1 MVLFKFEF
9 VFATIMGI
17 QKHVVMRLDRE
28 TSSAIFFLWFDRVRG
43 LTASVAWPSCYGLT
57 VYEKIIFLSSFFRK
71 RSSHSKTVELVFTT
85 IMDIRKNMLIR
96 LDLEISSAIFY
107 YGLTVCVA
115 WPLVWLECLVVAWRF
130 TEKKY
135 CARGIQY
142 FSSSCPINKLTKKI
156 SYSNKVLR
164 TFRHGTLNSHVPGIN
179 FLEFLLHA
187 LSIKS
192 YHNWYWQSTLVNTM
206 LYLQKIPS
214 IIAN

>member
-1 MVLFKFEF
+1 MKDRLLLMALFKFEF

-85 IMDIRKNMLIR
+85 IMDIRKNVLIR
-96 LDLEISSAIFY
+96 LGLEISSAIFY
-107 YGLTVCVA
+107 
-115 WPLVWLECLVVAWRF
+115 WRF

-142 FSSSCPINKLTKKI
+142 FSSSCQINKLTKKI

-164 TFRHGTLNSHVPGIN
+164 TFRHGTLNSHVPGID

>member
-96 LDLEISSAIFY
+96 LGLEISSAIFY
-107 YGLTVCVA
+107 
-115 WPLVWLECLVVAWRF
+115 WRF

-142 FSSSCPINKLTKKI
+142 FSSSCQINKLTKKI

-192 YHNWYWQSTLVNTM
+192 YHNWYWLCKAR
-206 LYLQKIPS
+206 L
-214 IIAN
+214 